1 MSRQRWLGLWL
12 CASLCLAVTTP
23 VEAGRG
29 CEATT
34 LSPQQWAAAAESALT
49 VAAALDASD
58 AEVAL
63 LARAGTDLSKH
74 GLHYSH
80 VGFVLRDHPQGRWTV
95 VHLLNH
101 CARGDSALF
110 AEGLVNFFADDLH
123 RQDARIVW
131 LEPQFAQ
138 RLARLLQSAHIHAL
152 HEPRY
157 NLIARPDSR
166 RTQNSTAWV
175 LELLAAADY
184 GAALDRRSAQT
195 HALTSGFVPDE
206 VRIAYSKRVAGGLLA
221 ENLVFTDHPVSTRLS
236 GRYPVVT
243 VRAIL
248 RYVEARGLLATQR
261 EWRGGIESLRMGPA

>member
-1 MSRQRWLGLWL
+1 MSALRSISLWL
-12 CASLCLAVTTP
+12 CLCFTLPAQ
-23 VEAGRG
+23 AGRH
-29 CEATT
+29 CEATE

-49 VAAALDASD
+49 VAAALDSAD

-63 LARAGTDLSKH
+63 
-74 GLHYSH
+74 
-80 VGFVLRDHPQGRWTV
+80 V

-131 LEPQFAQ
+131 LQPDFAQ
-138 RLARLLQSAHIHAL
+138 RLARLLRSDHIHAL

-184 GAALDRRSAQT
+184 GAALERRDAQA
-195 HALTSGFVPDE
+195 HALASGFTPDE

-221 ENLVFTDHPVSTRLS
+221 DNLVFTDHPVATRLS

-248 RYVEARGLLATQR
+248 RFLESRDLLTAER
-261 EWRGGIESLRMGPA
+261 EWRGGIESVRMGPA

>member
-1 MSRQRWLGLWL
+1 MSLWRCLCFGFCLSLFLGV
-12 CASLCLAVTTP
+12 ATP
-23 VEAGRG
+23 AAAGRG
-29 CEATT
+29 CEAST

-49 VAAALDASD
+49 VATALDAAH

-63 LARAGTDLSKH
+63 LARAGTDLSAH

-101 CARGDSALF
+101 CARSDSALF

-138 RLARLLQSAHIHAL
+138 RLLRLLQSPHIHTL

-195 HALTSGFVPDE
+195 HALASGFVPEE

-221 ENLVFTDHPVSTRLS
+221 ENLVFTDHPVATRLS

-248 RYVEARGLLATQR
+248 RYLEAHDRVTDQR
-261 EWRGGIESLRMGPA
+261 EWRGGIESVRMGPA

>member
-1 MSRQRWLGLWL
+1 MSRLRE
-12 CASLCLAVTTP
+12 LCLCLCFWITSPAL
-23 VEAGRG
+23 AGRD
-29 CEATT
+29 CEAVE
-34 LSPQQWAAAAESALT
+34 LSPQGWAAAAESALR
-49 VAAALDASD
+49 VAAALDD
-58 AEVAL
+58 REAEVAL

-101 CARGDSALF
+101 CASSHSALF

-131 LEPQFAQ
+131 LEPAFAE
-138 RLARLLQSAHIHAL
+138 RVVNLLRSGHIHAL
-152 HEPRY
+152 HERRY

-166 RTQNSTAWV
+166 HTQNSTAWV

-184 GAALDRRSAQT
+184 GAALDRRAAQT
-195 HALTSGFVPDE
+195 HALSSGFVPDE
-206 VRIAYSKRVAGGLLA
+206 VRIAYRKRVAGGLLTD
-221 ENLVFTDHPVSTRLS
+221 NLVFTDHSVATRLS

-248 RYVEARGLLATQR
+248 RFLEQRDAIAGER

>member
-1 MSRQRWLGLWL
+1 MRALRSISLWL
-12 CASLCLAVTTP
+12 CLCFTLPAQ
-23 VEAGRG
+23 AGRH
-29 CEATT
+29 CEAAE

-49 VAAALDASD
+49 VAAALDAAN

-80 VGFVLRDHPQGRWTV
+80 VGFVLREHPLGRWTV

-101 CARGDSALF
+101 CASDASGLF

-131 LEPQFAQ
+131 LQPDFAE
-138 RLARLLQSAHIHAL
+138 RLARLLRSDHIHAL

-184 GAALDRRSAQT
+184 GAALERRDAQA
-195 HALTSGFVPDE
+195 HALASGFTPDE

-221 ENLVFTDHPVSTRLS
+221 DNLVFTDHPVATRLS

-248 RYVEARGLLATQR
+248 RFLESRDLVTAER
-261 EWRGGIESLRMGPA
+261 EWRGGIESVRMGPA

>member
-1 MSRQRWLGLWL
+1 MRRLR
-12 CASLCLAVTTP
+12 ALCLCLCLWIASP
-23 VEAGRG
+23 ALAGRN
-29 CEATT
+29 CEAVE
-34 LSPQQWAAAAESALT
+34 LSPQDWAAAADSALR
-49 VAAALDASD
+49 VAAALDDRD

-80 VGFVLRDHPQGRWTV
+80 VGFVLREHPQGRWTV

-101 CARGDSALF
+101 CASSHSALF

-131 LEPQFAQ
+131 LEPAFAE
-138 RLARLLQSAHIHAL
+138 RVVNLLRSGHIHAL
-152 HEPRY
+152 HERRY

-166 RTQNSTAWV
+166 HTQNSTAWV

-184 GAALDRRSAQT
+184 GAALDRRGAQA
-195 HALTSGFVPDE
+195 HALSSGFVADE

-221 ENLVFTDHPVSTRLS
+221 DNLVFTDHAVGTRLS

-248 RYVEARGLLATQR
+248 RFLEQRGAIAGER
-261 EWRGGIESLRMGPA
+261 EWRGGIESERMGPA

>member
-29 CEATT
+29 CEAAT

-49 VAAALDASD
+49 VAAALDAAD

-157 NLIARPDSR
+157 NLIARPDSH
-166 RTQNSTAWV
+166 RTQNSTAWA

-195 HALTSGFVPDE
+195 HALASGFVPDE

-248 RYVEARGLLATQR
+248 RYVEARGLMTAQR
-261 EWRGGIESLRMGPA
+261 EWRGGIESLSMGPA